1 MAVVGIVAEYNPFH
15 TGHRWHI
22 AETRR
27 RLGAETAV
35 VCAMSGHWVQRGDCA
50 VTDKWTRAARAVEA
64 GADLVVEL
72 PTVWACASAETFARG
87 AVEVLAGM
95 GVVDT
100 LSFGSECA
108 DLAALRRSAA
118 ALDAPEYHARVK
130 ELAAQGLPFP
140 AARQRAAEEG
150 LGAPSVL
157 DRPNANL
164 AVEYLRA
171 IPPHWNALAVQR
183 QGVDHDGG
191 AAGGFASASHLRE
204 LLRAGNRGEAE
215 PYLCTPWAGEI
226 ADFRRCGA
234 VLLDRVRTMGEDD
247 WAALP
252 DGGSAEG
259 LPARLVRCGRQA
271 RSAEEFLALA
281 KTKRFPLARLR
292 RLLAWAYL
300 NLTAADR
307 PEQVPYLRVLAFH
320 DRGRA
325 LLGEMKET
333 ARIPILIKPAH
344 ARDLPEEG
352 RRLFELE
359 SRCTDRFGQC
369 LGEVPPCGVEW
380 TKSPV
385 YVRRRSGDCR

>member
-1 MAVVGIVAEYNPFH
+1 MTGAGIVAEYNPFH

-22 AETRR
+22 AQTRR
-27 RLGAETAV
+27 QLGDTAI

-50 VTDKWTRAARAVEA
+50 VTDKWKRAAWAVEA
-64 GADLVVEL
+64 GADLVLEL

-87 AVEVLAGM
+87 AVEVLAGT
-95 GVVDT
+95 GVVDAI
-100 LSFGSECA
+100 SFGSESA
-108 DLAALRRSAA
+108 DLSALKGAA
-118 ALDAPEYHARVK
+118 AVLDTPEYHQRVR
-130 ELAAQGLPFP
+130 ELSAQGMLFP
-140 AARQRAAEEG
+140 AARQRSAEEQ
-150 LGAPSVL
+150 LGGPSVL

-171 IPPHWNALAVQR
+171 VPPHWNALAVPR

-191 AAGGFASASHLRE
+191 AAGGFASASHLRA
-204 LLRAGNRGEAE
+204 LLRAGNGGEAA

-226 ADFRRCGA
+226 ADLCRCGA
-234 VLLDRVRTMGEDD
+234 VLLDRVRTMGEGD
-247 WAALP
+247 WAVLP

-271 RSAEEFLALA
+271 RSAEEFLTLA

-292 RLLAWAYL
+292 RLLTWAYL
-300 NLTAADR
+300 GLTAADR
-307 PEQVPYLRVLAFH
+307 PEHVPYLRVLAFN

-325 LLGEMKET
+325 LLGEMREKAKLPVLT
-333 ARIPILIKPAH
+333 KPAH

-359 SRCTDRFGQC
+359 SRCTDRFGLC
-369 LGEVPPCGVEW
+369 LEEVPPCGVEW
-380 TKSPV
+380 TRSPV
-385 YVRRRSGDCR
+385 YVRHRSGDCR

>member
-1 MAVVGIVAEYNPFH
+1 MAGTGIVAEYNPFH

-27 RLGAETAV
+27 QLGAESAI

-50 VTDKWTRAARAVEA
+50 VTDKWKRAAWAVEA
-64 GADLVVEL
+64 GADLVLEL

-87 AVEVLAGM
+87 AVEVLAGT

-108 DLAALRRSAA
+108 DLAALRASAA
-118 ALDAPEYHARVK
+118 VLEEPEYHARVK
-130 ELAAQGLPFP
+130 ELSAQGLPFP
-140 AARQRAAEEG
+140 MARQQAAEER
-150 LGAPSVL
+150 LGGPSVL

-171 IPPHWNALAVQR
+171 IPPHWRALAVQR

-226 ADFRRCGA
+226 ADFHRCGA
-234 VLLDRVRTMGEDD
+234 VLLDRVRTMEEAD

-292 RLLAWAYL
+292 RLLTWAYL
-300 NLTAADR
+300 GLTAADR
-307 PEQVPYLRVLAFH
+307 PEHVPYLRVLAFSE
-320 DRGRA
+320 RGRT
-325 LLGEMKET
+325 LLGEMKEKAT
-333 ARIPILIKPAH
+333 LPVLTKPAH

-359 SRCTDRFGQC
+359 SRCTDRFGLC

-380 TKSPV
+380 TRSPV
-385 YVRRRSGDCR
+385 YVRRKSGDCR